1 MNEFIN
7 YLVMAVVFFAV
18 SFLPSCAI
26 VEIVIK
32 LNDKKLQK
40 KIRKIIDDNNKNK
53 EIEFDRIACNI
64 AQSVNSETVKHL
76 YGNIFMVC
84 MIIIS
89 ISFVIGY
96 YFCKSE
102 MSEVIE
108 YKEYLLEES
117 EKDNSELR
125 NEIKY
130 ELENVEY
137 QFYFME
143 DIYGYNYID
152 EALRYGEINYS
163 ELVEM
168 YKYATKNIQNIYI
181 TFSDMEEKFN

>member
-1 MNEFIN
+1 M
-7 YLVMAVVFFAV
+7 
-18 SFLPSCAI
+18 
-26 VEIVIK
+26 
-32 LNDKKLQK
+32 
-40 KIRKIIDDNNKNK
+40 
-53 EIEFDRIACNI
+53 
-64 AQSVNSETVKHL
+64 
-76 YGNIFMVC
+76 
-84 MIIIS
+84 
-89 ISFVIGY
+89 
-96 YFCKSE
+96 
-102 MSEVIE
+102 
-108 YKEYLLEES
+108 EES
-117 EKDNSELR
+117 EKEYSELC

-143 DIYGYNYID
+143 DIYGYNSID